1 MELRQLEYLVT
12 VVEEANFTRAAQ
24 RCHVAQPGVSAQIR
38 LLERE
43 LGQALLDRSGRTVR
57 PTEVGAAVLPYARAA
72 LDAVAGMRLA
82 IEEMSGLVRGHLSV
96 GMVSSVSAID
106 LPGVLAQFAHR
117 HPGVEITLRE
127 ADSAQLLD
135 SLTAR
140 HLDAALIGLSGPAPA
155 GIEAEVVGEVPLVAI
170 VAPGDSLSASTSV
183 KLEALAGR
191 PLITL
196 PKGTG
201 LRAVI
206 DLAFAQAGLQPH
218 VAFEASDPY
227 VLAQL
232 AGQGLGV
239 AIVTEPVAR
248 AYHGQLPALAI
259 TEPSLLARQAL
270 AWRAEGPVSPAA
282 RAFISHARAT
292 ITDRQDAAVS

>member
-72 LDAVAGMRLA
+72 LDAVNGIRLA
-82 IEEMSGLVRGHLSV
+82 TEEMSGLVRGHLSV
-96 GMVSSVSAID
+96 GMVSSVSAMD
-106 LPGVLAQFAHR
+106 LPAVLAEFAHR

-135 SLTAR
+135 ALTAR
-140 HLDAALIGLSGPAPA
+140 LLDAALIGLSGPLPS
-155 GIEAEVVGEVPLVAI
+155 GIEAEIVGEVPLVAI
-170 VAPGDSLSASTSV
+170 VAPADSLGASKTI
-183 KLEALAGR
+183 KLEALVGR

-206 DLAFAQAGLQPH
+206 DQAFAQAGLQPH

-248 AYHGQLPALAI
+248 AYDGQLPALAI
-259 TEPSLLARQAL
+259 TEPSLVGRQAL
-270 AWRAEGPVSPAA
+270 AWRAEGPISPAA

-292 ITDRQDAAVS
+292 ITDRQDAQ

>member
-43 LGQALLDRSGRTVR
+43 LGQPLLDRSGRTVR

-72 LDAVAGMRLA
+72 LNAVDGIRLA
-82 IEEMSGLVRGHLSV
+82 IKEMSGLVRGHLSV

-106 LPGVLAQFAHR
+106 LPAVLAEFARR

-135 SLTAR
+135 ALTGR
-140 HLDAALIGLSGPAPA
+140 LLDAALIGLSGPLPS

-170 VAPGDSLSASTSV
+170 VAPADSLSARKII

-206 DLAFAQAGLQPH
+206 DQAFAEAGLQPH

-248 AYHGQLPALAI
+248 AYHGQLPAVAF
-259 TEPSLLARQAL
+259 TDPSLVGRQAL
-270 AWRAEGPVSPAA
+270 AWRAEGPTSPAA
-282 RAFISHARAT
+282 RAFISHALAT
-292 ITDRQDAAVS
+292 ITDRQDAPVS

>member
-12 VVEEANFTRAAQ
+12 VVEEASFTRAAQ

-43 LGQALLDRSGRTVR
+43 LGQALLDRSGRIVR

-72 LDAVAGMRLA
+72 LNAVDGIRLA
-82 IEEMSGLVRGHLSV
+82 IEELSGLVRGHLSV
-96 GMVSSVSAID
+96 GMVSSVSSID
-106 LPGVLAQFAHR
+106 LPAVLAQFAHR
-117 HPGVEITLRE
+117 HPGVKITLRE
-127 ADSAQLLD
+127 ANSAQLLD
-135 SLTAR
+135 ALTTR
-140 HLDAALIGLSGPAPA
+140 LLDAALIGLSGPLPA
-155 GIEAEVVGEVPLVAI
+155 GIEAEVAGEVPLVAI
-170 VAPGDSLSASTSV
+170 VAPADSLSASKTI
-183 KLEALAGR
+183 KLEALVGR

-206 DLAFAQAGLQPH
+206 DQAFAQAGHQPD

-248 AYHGQLPALAI
+248 AFHGQLPALAI
-259 TEPSLLARQAL
+259 TEPSLLGHQAL

-282 RAFISHARAT
+282 RAFITHARAM
-292 ITDRQDAAVS
+292 ITDGTSHF

>member
-12 VVEEANFTRAAQ
+12 VVEEASFTRAAE

-43 LGQALLDRSGRTVR
+43 LGQTLLDRSGRTVR

-72 LDAVAGMRLA
+72 LSAVDGIRLA

-106 LPGVLAQFAHR
+106 LPAVLAQFAHR

-127 ADSAQLLD
+127 TDSAQLLD
-135 SLTAR
+135 ALTAR
-140 HLDAALIGLSGPAPA
+140 LLDAALIGLSGPLPT
-155 GIEAEVVGEVPLVAI
+155 GIEATVVGEVPLVAI
-170 VAPGDSLSASTSV
+170 VAPTDPLSTSKAI
-183 KLEALAGR
+183 KLEALVGR
-191 PLITL
+191 RLITL

-206 DLAFAQAGLQPH
+206 DQAFAEAGLHPH

-232 AGQGLGV
+232 AGHGLGV
-239 AIVTEPVAR
+239 AIATEPVAR
-248 AYHGQLPALAI
+248 AYHDQLPSLAI
-259 TEPSLLARQAL
+259 AEPSLLGRQAL
-270 AWRAEGPVSPAA
+270 AWRAEGPISPAA
-282 RAFISHARAT
+282 RAFISHARAM
-292 ITDRQDAAVS
+292 ITDRRGPL

>member
-72 LDAVAGMRLA
+72 LDAVAGIRLA
-82 IEEMSGLVRGHLSV
+82 IEEMSGLVRGHLNV

-106 LPGVLAQFAHR
+106 LPAVLAQFAHR
-117 HPGVEITLRE
+117 HPGVEISLRE

-135 SLTAR
+135 ALTAR
-140 HLDAALIGLSGPAPA
+140 LLDAALIGLSGPLPT

-170 VAPGDSLSASTSV
+170 VAPADALSASRTI
-183 KLEALAGR
+183 KLEALVGR

-206 DLAFAQAGLQPH
+206 DRAFAQAGLQPH

-232 AGQGLGV
+232 AGQRLGV

-248 AYHGQLPALAI
+248 AYQGQLPALAI
-259 TEPSLLARQAL
+259 TEPSLLGRQAL
-270 AWRAEGPVSPAA
+270 AWRAEGPISPAA

-292 ITDRQDAAVS
+292 ITDRQDAPVT

>member
-24 RCHVAQPGVSAQIR
+24 RCHVAQPAVSAQIR

-72 LDAVAGMRLA
+72 LNAVDGMRLA
-82 IEEMSGLVRGHLSV
+82 VEEMSGLVRGHLSV
-96 GMVSSVSAID
+96 GTVSSVSAID
-106 LPGVLAQFAHR
+106 LPAVLAQFARH
-117 HPGVEITLRE
+117 HPGVEITLKE
-127 ADSAQLLD
+127 GDSAQLLD
-135 SLTAR
+135 ALAAR
-140 HLDAALIGLSGPAPA
+140 LLDAALIGLSGPLPA
-155 GIEAEVVGEVPLVAI
+155 GIDAEVAGEVPLVAI
-170 VAPGDSLSASTSV
+170 VAPGDPLSASRTIT
-183 KLEALAGR
+183 LEALAGR
-191 PLITL
+191 PLIAL
-196 PKGTG
+196 PRGTG

-206 DLAFAQAGLQPH
+206 DQAFAQAGFHPH

-232 AGQGLGV
+232 AGHRLGV

-259 TEPSLLARQAL
+259 TEPSLLARQAI
-270 AWRAEGPVSPAA
+270 AWRAEGPTSPAA
-282 RAFISHARAT
+282 RAFISYARAT
-292 ITDRQDAAVS
+292 ITDRQDASH